1 MAGTLA
7 VANGGTGLTST
18 PANGALD
25 IGNGTGFTRTTLTAG
40 TNITITNSA
49 GGITIA
55 ASGAGTPN
63 TIANGTSSVGIA
75 SSNGSVVAAT
85 NGTTAFTVD
94 TSQNT
99 TFAATVAMASSFK
112 RNILING
119 NFLVNQRTYVSGTA
133 TASGTY
139 MHDRWKSTTTN
150 SNYTFTQG
158 TPDTTITIAAGT
170 IAQIVE
176 DKNVAGGVYTLSWTG
191 TATARIAINGGS
203 TSGSYAASPITTSSA
218 TAGQTITVE
227 FSTGTLGKVQLEP
240 GTIATPYERQI
251 YSDQLAQCQRY
262 YAFIFYLFSG
272 YASAGSQDY
281 YYSTNFFPMRVAPS
295 ATKTGTTFVNC
306 TDPGS
311 PVITAYNFTAF
322 VRSTAA
328 GQVYGSYTVALSAEL

>member
-1 MAGTLA
+1 
-7 VANGGTGLTST
+7 
-18 PANGALD
+18 LD

-40 TNITITNSA
+40 SNITITNTA
-49 GGITIA
+49 GGISIA
-55 ASGAGTPN
+55 STGGGTPGGSTTQIQYNNSGAFAG
-63 TIANGTSSVGIA
+63 
-75 SSNGSVVAAT
+75 SSNLTFDGTNLTSGGTVV
-85 NGTTAFTVD
+85 
-94 TSQNT
+94 
-99 TFAATVAMASSFK
+99 MASSFK

-119 NFLVNQRTYVSGTA
+119 NYLINQRVYVSGTA

-191 TATARIAINGGS
+191 TATARIAINGGT
-203 TSGSYAASPITTSSA
+203 TSGAYAASPITTSSA

-240 GTIATPYERQI
+240 GTIATPYEQQI

-262 YAFIFYLFSG
+262 YYRQTATSGKYLRYGVGIISATSNLGQALVSFPVSMRLPSS
-272 YASAGSQDY
+272 YALE
-281 YYSTNFFPMRVAPS
+281 YSTVAMYDGTTISS
-295 ATKTGTTFVNC
+295 ATLVLDVDTVSLNSASLIATTSGMV
-306 TDPGS
+306 P
-311 PVITAYNFTAF
+311 Y
-322 VRSTAA
+322 RSALLIA
-328 GQVYGSYTVALSAEL
+328 NNSLSSYLGISSEL